1 MNSNLRDKRR
11 QAFPKGNFGMLRIPD
26 KKRCVENKNNV
37 LKELVIT
44 WENAFAVMFEKVTN
58 VHMPHINSVITQY

>member
-37 LKELVIT
+37 TVKE
-44 WENAFAVMFEKVTN
+44 EKNGV
-58 VHMPHINSVITQY
+58 SRRKK